1 MFSRAKLVAC
11 GKNEESQNTRNE
23 YAHMVPKYRIFANI
37 LKTYASP
44 AGAAVGHPVM
54 TILVLAI
61 GIQMF
66 PF

>member
-37 LKTYASP
+37 LKTSASP
-44 AGAAVGHPVM
+44 AVQR
-54 TILVLAI
+54 LAI
-61 GIQMF
+61 RL
-66 PF
+66 